1 MNGHTDND
9 RREGERQRAELI
21 HDAEAVQRAVDRMAA
36 EITAD
41 LAAANPVLLTVMTGG
56 IVPAVWI
63 STRLNFPH
71 QIDYVHVTR
80 YRGETSGGELHWRA
94 RPRIDIGGRSVLIVD
109 DILDEGITL
118 KSVAEHCRELGAR
131 DVRIAVLVR
140 KCHDR
145 VIGGVEPDYLGLDV
159 PDRYVFGCG
168 MDYQEY
174 YRNLPAIYALS
185 EENAG

>member
-1 MNGHTDND
+1 VNGHTDND